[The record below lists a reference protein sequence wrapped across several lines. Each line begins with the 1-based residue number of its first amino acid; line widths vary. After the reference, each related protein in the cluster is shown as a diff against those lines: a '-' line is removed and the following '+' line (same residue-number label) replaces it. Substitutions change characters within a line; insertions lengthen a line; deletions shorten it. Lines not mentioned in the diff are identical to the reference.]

1 MSKLISLLKKLCKC
15 KCVCDSGCHF
25 EIRSPSSE
33 PDTPPLEETQSV
45 RITPVPSPRIS
56 PRPMLRPL
64 PQVPNNQNT
73 NEGNNVYV
81 TVS

>member
-1 MSKLISLLKKLCKC
+1 MSKLISFLKKLCKC

-25 EIRSPSSE
+25 EIRSPSSCT
-33 PDTPPLEETQSV
+33 DTPPLEETQSA
-45 RITPVPSPRIS
+45 RITPVPSPRVS

>member
-1 MSKLISLLKKLCKC
+1 
-15 KCVCDSGCHF
+15 
-25 EIRSPSSE
+25 
-33 PDTPPLEETQSV
+33 
-45 RITPVPSPRIS
+45 
-56 PRPMLRPL
+56 LRPL

>member
-1 MSKLISLLKKLCKC
+1 MSKIISFLKKLCKC
-15 KCVCDSGCHF
+15 KCVCDSSIHF
-25 EIRSPSSE
+25 EIKSPSSE
-33 PDTPPLEETQSV
+33 TDSPPLEEIQSV
-45 RITPVPSPRIS
+45 RTTHAQSPRAS